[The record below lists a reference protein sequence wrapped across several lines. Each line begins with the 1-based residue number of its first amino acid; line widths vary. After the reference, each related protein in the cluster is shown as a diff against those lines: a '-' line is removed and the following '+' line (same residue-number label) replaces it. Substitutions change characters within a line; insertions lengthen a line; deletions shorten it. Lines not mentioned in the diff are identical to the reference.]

1 MCHRKQPI
9 YPGRR
14 RERGSGL
21 IAAIALLVIVALL
34 ALAITRTVTLGAGS
48 VGIDILSQRALL
60 SASSGAQLGLNRVFA
75 PVGTGACSGQVWD
88 LSGLN
93 GLPSCQATVT
103 CNSVV
108 VRGRRFYE
116 VRSTGA
122 CSAGPDQAERVVLV
136 RATP

>member
-1 MCHRKQPI
+1 MSRKLSI
-9 YPGRR
+9 GSANV
-14 RERGSGL
+14 RGSGL

-75 PVGTGACSGQVWD
+75 PSGAGACAGQVWD
-88 LSGLN
+88 FSALN
-93 GLPSCQATVT
+93 GLPACQATVT
-103 CNSVV
+103 CDSVI
-108 VRGRRFYE
+108 VRGRQFYQ
-116 VRSTGA
+116 VRSTGS
-122 CSAGPDQAERVVLV
+122 CSAGAEQAERVVLV

>member
-1 MCHRKQPI
+1 MF
-9 YPGRR
+9 
-14 RERGSGL
+14 REPPVSGIKTRGSGL

-75 PVGTGACSGQVWD
+75 PSGAGACAGRVWD
-88 LSGLN
+88 FSTLN
-93 GLPSCQATVT
+93 GLPACQATVS
-103 CNSVV
+103 CDSVL
-108 VRGRRFYE
+108 VRGRLFYQ
-116 VRSTGA
+116 VRSTGS
-122 CSAGPDQAERVVLV
+122 CSAGAEQAERVVLV